1 MISQVNAKKRAAYQ
15 TNGSG
20 KTSSILERVTSYKLL
35 VNSIGKD
42 ENGNDVGPSLDE
54 FRVQR
59 VIGTGAYAVVKL
71 ATHELTKKRVALKIY
86 DATTL
91 DEQKRKAIW
100 QEAQCLKILKSEYF
114 PKLYAD
120 FEQDD
125 LTCSIKVLVQEFVSG
140 QSLYQLLKAKG

>member
-1 MISQVNAKKRAAYQ
+1 M
-15 TNGSG
+15 
-20 KTSSILERVTSYKLL
+20 
-35 VNSIGKD
+35 NSIGKD

-91 DEQKRKAIW
+91 D
-100 QEAQCLKILKSEYF
+100 
-114 PKLYAD
+114 
-120 FEQDD
+120 
-125 LTCSIKVLVQEFVSG
+125 
-140 QSLYQLLKAKG
+140 